1 MSSKFQLIQRESV
14 VVSAAQPQARLTAT
28 ELGADRDFS
37 VLYRVRGNS
46 ERIGSDECVSAD
58 LRH

>member
-1 MSSKFQLIQRESV
+1 MGAYRLRLMMRECV
-14 VVSAAQPQARLTAT
+14 ESAAQPQARLTAT